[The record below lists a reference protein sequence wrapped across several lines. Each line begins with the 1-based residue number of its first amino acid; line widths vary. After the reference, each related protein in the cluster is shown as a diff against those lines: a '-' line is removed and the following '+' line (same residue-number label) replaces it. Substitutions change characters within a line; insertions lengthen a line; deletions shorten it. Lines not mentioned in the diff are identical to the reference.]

1 MKGLAGLREQTS
13 YRPPQIQRQ
22 REREIALSG
31 WDGHDSR
38 CMPNIAEAGET
49 PALRLQ
55 RVNRKLGV
63 SEPARMDNVV
73 RATPDRTSRPFVH
86 DIKHQGRVHR
96 DVRMQARCRLPCT
109 GSHASNEFAP

>member
-1 MKGLAGLREQTS
+1 MGLFLRNSGQGVE
-13 YRPPQIQRQ
+13 P
-22 REREIALSG
+22 IAVTRRSAPNVSLSKK
-31 WDGHDSR
+31 
-38 CMPNIAEAGET
+38 AEAGET

-86 DIKHQGRVHR
+86 DIKHQRRVHR

-109 GSHASNEFAP
+109 VSHASNEFALFARG